1 MFHPRSFS
9 HQFSFF
15 ISHFVILLN
24 WWYSRSCYLSS
35 LYFCHFGLSRNY
47 YELNSNFFCCLKHS
61 ILIQNQF
68 HTNKKQV
75 YRGSAS
81 HNRPNSSTYILFPKS
96 RLIHPPFQLVSFCC
110 TSVFCSCSTLHDMSK
125 AFLINN
131 IETSIKW
138 RTVWRMLNFSLP
150 IATIFLR
157 FLSVF
162 QVSFHSKGVLLIQK
176 QTEQRLLKIRLHVTQ
191 LKTPGSRTAGKTDFQ
206 RSCPLRSVVFDFIV

>member
-1 MFHPRSFS
+1 MILPCLLFVKFIFLSFW
-9 HQFSFF
+9 F
-15 ISHFVILLN
+15 IKELL
-24 WWYSRSCYLSS
+24 WIKFKL
-35 LYFCHFGLSRNY
+35 
-47 YELNSNFFCCLKHS
+47 FCCLKHS

-110 TSVFCSCSTLHDMSK
+110 TSVFCRCSTLHDMSK

-138 RTVWRMLNFSLP
+138 RTVWRMLNFSRP

-162 QVSFHSKGVLLIQK
+162 QVSFHSKGVLLIKNRQN
-176 QTEQRLLKIRLHVTQ
+176 R
-191 LKTPGSRTAGKTDFQ
+191 DY
-206 RSCPLRSVVFDFIV
+206 